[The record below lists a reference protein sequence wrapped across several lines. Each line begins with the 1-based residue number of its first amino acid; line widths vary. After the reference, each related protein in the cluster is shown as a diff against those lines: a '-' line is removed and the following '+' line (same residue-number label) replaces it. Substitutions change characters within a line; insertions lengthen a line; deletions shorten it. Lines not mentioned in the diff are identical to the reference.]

1 MISNRRCAY
10 LLALLLAVPLVAG
23 GVVAAQRQGV
33 QGGPRGQMGR
43 GGRRGPMSPDERLK
57 QMTKDFNL
65 TTDQQTKIKPILEA
79 EQKKMQD
86 LMNDT
91 SGDRESMRAKMQEI
105 QKDASKQVRDLLD
118 DKQKEMFDKQEQ
130 ERQQRMRDR
139 RGGAGGPGGP
149 PQPPQN

>member
-1 MISNRRCAY
+1 MISERRSTW
-10 LLALLLAVPLVAG
+10 LLALLLAVPLVASSA
-23 GVVAAQRQGV
+23 VTAQRQGIE
-33 QGGPRGQMGR
+33 GGPRGQMGQ

-65 TTDQQTKIKPILEA
+65 TANQQTMIKPILEA
-79 EQKKMQD
+79 EQKKMRD

-118 DKQKEMFDKQEQ
+118 DKQKEQFDKQEQ

-139 RGGAGGPGGP
+139 RGGPGGPGGP
-149 PQPPQN
+149 PQPRQD

>member
-1 MISNRRCAY
+1 MISERRSTW
-10 LLALLLAVPLVAG
+10 LLALLLAVPLVASSA
-23 GVVAAQRQGV
+23 VTAQRQGIE
-33 QGGPRGQMGR
+33 GGPRGQMGQ

-65 TTDQQTKIKPILEA
+65 TANQQTMIKPILEA
-79 EQKKMQD
+79 EQKK
-86 LMNDT
+86 NT

-118 DKQKEMFDKQEQ
+118 DKQKEQFDKQEQ

-139 RGGAGGPGGP
+139 RGGPGGPGGP
-149 PQPPQN
+149 PQPPQD

>member
-1 MISNRRCAY
+1 
-10 LLALLLAVPLVAG
+10 
-23 GVVAAQRQGV
+23 
-33 QGGPRGQMGR
+33 
-43 GGRRGPMSPDERLK
+43 MSPDERLK

-65 TTDQQTKIKPILEA
+65 TANQQTMIKPILEA

-118 DKQKEMFDKQEQ
+118 DKQKEQFDKQEQ

-139 RGGAGGPGGP
+139 RGGPGGPGGP
-149 PQPPQN
+149 PQPRQD